1 MEPETLGC
9 LWKETRHQLL
19 WNFKAGCKRGRP
31 PPPPG
36 GLCSATASIT
46 LRFRGNS
53 IQAGCLRVREQHQA
67 ETAPSSACGLESHVL
82 GVYRVTSLVCANSL
96 LWDILMPLWPLTLEG
111 FLLHLLGK
119 KTNVSFFLNKRQ
131 RATTCNDD
139 LVISV
144 RTKVEQ

>member
-1 MEPETLGC
+1 MNG
-9 LWKETRHQLL
+9 
-19 WNFKAGCKRGRP
+19 AGDFRVFVEGDEASVALELKGWMQERAPPP

-119 KTNVSFFLNKRQ
+119 KTNVFFF
-131 RATTCNDD
+131 
-139 LVISV
+139 
-144 RTKVEQ
+144 